1 MSNRPC
7 VYCNTKISMREA
19 LPPAT
24 LIRFFEMKRVC
35 KKCGLEELEF
45 MFGFSDCYAGKTDD
59 MTEDQKE
66 KAVEKLRAD
75 LKEQLENFTGPFAP
89 LSTEERAERGI
100 TNPNI

>member
-1 MSNRPC
+1 
-7 VYCNTKISMREA
+7 
-19 LPPAT
+19 
-24 LIRFFEMKRVC
+24 MKRVC

-59 MTEDQKE
+59 MTEDEKE